1 MRDREKQIYSNFNPQ
16 KDTQML
22 QTSPEYWEKVRPS

>member
-1 MRDREKQIYSNFNPQ
+1 
-16 KDTQML
+16 ML

>member
-1 MRDREKQIYSNFNPQ
+1 MREREKQIYSNFYSR